1 MENKQEN
8 DLKID
13 LYPDKNPRVK
23 IEKDVINPKKFSTN
37 LSSLTPDV
45 KLAYSETNVPI
56 LNGFYAAH
64 GFHYPIRI
72 KPDDIWL
79 LIVQAFSYHVNNI
92 AEKERN
98 MFVNFEGK
106 KTISIEYELDNIDQV
121 DKKIV
126 EDFAIEINKKL
137 KTYLGNEILETLT
150 PNFSTTTKD
159 SEIVCKI
166 SIMST
171 FQKFFN
177 YRMILCGCGVPYL
190 ILEGNAEDYKKIISK
205 ANELKKYK
213 FDWYINRIIP
223 LIQKMVEA
231 KEGKIDVEHFKNIV
245 QKVAKTIP
253 VYRPS
258 AIEPEYVEIDYLE
271 GWILKF
277 FGFYEIDQY
286 SREYQIFDGNSIKI
300 KDLDKLATQLLTA
313 PFEIIDIVHK
323 KLYKR
328 QFKVGFVGCDIN
340 NRNEVFPVMGWCVEP
355 ENQIRRIIR

>member
-1 MENKQEN
+1 MEKKQIN

-13 LYPDKNPRVK
+13 LYPDKIPRAK
-23 IEKDVINPKKFSTN
+23 IEKDVINQKIFSTN
-37 LSSLTPDV
+37 ISSLTPEIQ
-45 KLAYSETNVPI
+45 LAYSETNVPI

-79 LIVQAFSYHVNNI
+79 LIVQAFSYQVNNI
-92 AEKERN
+92 SESNRN

-106 KTISIEYELDNIDQV
+106 KTISINYELDNIEQV
-121 DKKIV
+121 DKKIA
-126 EDFAIEINKKL
+126 EDFSIKINEQL

-150 PNFSTTTKD
+150 PNFTTTTKD

-166 SIMST
+166 SIMSA

-223 LIQKMVEA
+223 LVQKMVEA

-245 QKVAKTIP
+245 QKVSKTEP
-253 VYRPS
+253 VYGPS
-258 AIEPEYVEIDYLE
+258 EMEPHHVQIDYIE

-277 FGFYEIDQY
+277 FGFYETDQY
-286 SREYQIFDGNSIKI
+286 SQRYEIFDGDSIKI
-300 KDLDKLATQLLTA
+300 KDLNKLASQLLTA
-313 PFEIIDIVHK
+313 PFEIIDLVHGK
-323 KLYKR
+323 SYKR
-328 QFKVGFVGCDIN
+328 QFKVGFVGCDVN
-340 NRNEVFPVMGWCVEP
+340 ERNEVFPVMGWCVEP
-355 ENQIRRIIR
+355 ENKTRRIIR

>member
-1 MENKQEN
+1 
-8 DLKID
+8 
-13 LYPDKNPRVK
+13 
-23 IEKDVINPKKFSTN
+23 
-37 LSSLTPDV
+37 
-45 KLAYSETNVPI
+45 
-56 LNGFYAAH
+56 
-64 GFHYPIRI
+64 
-72 KPDDIWL
+72 
-79 LIVQAFSYHVNNI
+79 
-92 AEKERN
+92 

-106 KTISIEYELDNIDQV
+106 KTISIEYGLDNIDQV

-150 PNFSTTTKD
+150 PNFTTTTKD

-166 SIMST
+166 SIMSA

-205 ANELKKYK
+205 ANVLKKYK
-213 FDWYINRIIP
+213 FDWHIDRIIP
-223 LIQKMVEA
+223 LVQKMVEA

-245 QKVAKTIP
+245 QKVEKTIP
-253 VYRPS
+253 AYAPS
-258 AIEPEYVEIDYLE
+258 AIEPDYVKFDFLE

-286 SREYQIFDGNSIKI
+286 NREYEIFDGDSIRI
-300 KDLDKLATQLLTA
+300 KDLDNLATQLLTA

-323 KLYKR
+323 KTYKR

-340 NRNEVFPVMGWCVEP
+340 KQNEIFPVMGWCVEP
-355 ENQIRRIIR
+355 ENHIKRKIR